1 METVSSVQLILAA
14 VFDVT
19 FLLCILLYLFAVKMK
34 LLLLLVIDWLI
45 VVVSLVARIVMLV
58 RVDISIEKILIVD
71 WVVLG
76 CCCIEIVLIVFTT
89 TIWTKV
95 PDRKWLKKFDMTHRM
110 TIVKKPK
117 NTVAK
122 SKPTQLRSL
131 SDEITEI
138 EPKL

>member
-1 METVSSVQLILAA
+1 METVSSVQVILAA
-14 VFDVT
+14 VFDAT
-19 FLLCILLYLFAVKMK
+19 FLSCILLYLFAVKMK
-34 LLLLLVIDWLI
+34 LLVLLVIDWLI

-76 CCCIEIVLIVFTT
+76 CCCIEIILMVFTT
-89 TIWTKV
+89 TIWRKI

-122 SKPTQLRSL
+122 GKHTQLRSL